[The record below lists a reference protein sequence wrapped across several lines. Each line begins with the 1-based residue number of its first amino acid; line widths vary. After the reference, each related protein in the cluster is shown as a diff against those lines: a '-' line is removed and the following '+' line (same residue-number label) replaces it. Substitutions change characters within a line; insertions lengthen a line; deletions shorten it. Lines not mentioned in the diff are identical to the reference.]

1 MTSRPLFSG
10 SRAFGVCRHLT
21 QTIGERVQGLES
33 TITTKEYLCNQLKE
47 HGLEKVH
54 AQAFPVF
61 TSRQKKAYV
70 TFGNRTFE
78 GLSFGLSGTTEREGI
93 TGPMAKYTS
102 WSWNPTPDELD
113 NFADKIVVLYT
124 RDFSQEVVHDL
135 IQAKVRGIIHV
146 TYEPGIPIKLPMGFI
161 YSGLNT
167 GDFDLLPPII
177 SINYRDGAKLLTNPR
192 DVTIQADVTILQ
204 SESFNVIGEIPGRE
218 SDAIVLSAHYD
229 SVPYSPGA
237 TDNAGGTAILL
248 ELARIFAQSTPRWTL
263 RFVAFGSEE
272 CALQGSRYYCQ
283 SLANG
288 LWESKLN
295 LNFDVQGTRIGH
307 LAVGILGGKRL
318 RTRVNHAITPWNPK
332 IQPGPTGGD
341 NRIFAYYEIP
351 AIHWWFGGGAN
362 FLLNHTI
369 HDRLDMVAPQSL
381 EFAGQ
386 ASEVFIRELD
396 TRRTLQ
402 FSIPQ
407 SLQKKN
413 VESIKSITTDSDYL

>member
-1 MTSRPLFSG
+1 MTSRPKFSG
-10 SRAFGVCRHLT
+10 SRAFGVCRHLA

-33 TITTKEYLCNQLKE
+33 TITTKEYLCNQLIE

-54 AQAFPVF
+54 AQAFPVL

-70 TFGNRTFE
+70 HFGNRTFE
-78 GLSFGLSGTTEREGI
+78 GLSFGLSGTTEAEGI
-93 TGPMAKYTS
+93 TGPIAKYTS
-102 WSWNPTPDELD
+102 WSWNPTPEELE

-135 IQAKVRGIIHV
+135 IQSKVRGIIHV
-146 TYEPGIPIKLPMGFI
+146 TYEPGIPAKLPMGFV

-167 GDFDLLPPII
+167 GDFDLLPPIV
-177 SINYRDGAKLLTNPR
+177 SIRYRDGAKLLANSR
-192 DVTIQADVTILQ
+192 DVTIQASVTILQ
-204 SESFNVIGEIPGRE
+204 SESFNVIGEIQGRE
-218 SDAIVLSAHYD
+218 SDAIILSAHYD

-248 ELARIFAQSTPRWTL
+248 ELAKIFAKTTPRWTL

-272 CALQGSRYYCQ
+272 CALQGSRHYCRSQ
-283 SLANG
+283 PDVI
-288 LWESKLN
+288 EETKLN
-295 LNFDVQGTRIGH
+295 LNFDVQGARIGH
-307 LAVGILGGKRL
+307 LAVGILGGKRV
-318 RTRVNHAITPWNPK
+318 RARVKQATAPWNPK

-341 NRIFAYYEIP
+341 NRILAYYGVP

-386 ASEVFIRELD
+386 AAEELVRQLD
-396 TRRTLQ
+396 FRRTLQ

-407 SLQKKN
+407 SAQKKN
-413 VESIKSITTDSDYL
+413 VESIESITTESNYV